1 LRKNSRRIVFD
12 TSALISFALGDV
24 LDLVN
29 DQYEPVISRVV
40 LDELKETAKYDDG
53 TGKAAKKV
61 LVRSESLDIAK
72 VPKEDYR
79 ELITSRIDEGEASC
93 IPLAKKEDH
102 EAFITDDFGAVHQ
115 LRTYSRKYGFELG
128 LSAVLLKAL
137 NIRGQLSQKEME
149 RTFDRIA
156 RKRGWLG
163 QAIYKYGKDIL

>member
-12 TSALISFALGDV
+12 TSALISLALGDV
-24 LDLVN
+24 LELAIE
-29 DQYEPVISRVV
+29 QYEPIISLVV

-53 TGKAAKKV
+53 AGQAAEMV
-61 LVRSESLDIAK
+61 LGRSEALNIEK
-72 VPKEDYR
+72 VPNENYR

-93 IPLAKKEDH
+93 IPLARREDH
-102 EAFITDDFGAVHQ
+102 EAFITDDFSAAHQ
-115 LRTYSRKYGFELG
+115 LRTYSRKYNFDLG

-137 NIRGQLSQKEME
+137 NIRGELSQEEME
-149 RTFDRIA
+149 STFDRIA

>member
-1 LRKNSRRIVFD
+1 MRKNLRRIVFD

-24 LDLVN
+24 LDLVI

-40 LDELKETAKYDDG
+40 LDELKETSKYDDG

-61 LVRSESLDIAK
+61 FKRSESLNIEK
-72 VPKEDYR
+72 VPNEDYR

-102 EAFITDDFGAVHQ
+102 EAFITDDFSAVHQ
-115 LRTYSRKYGFELG
+115 LRTYSQKYNFELG

-137 NIRGQLSQKEME
+137 NIRGELSQKEME
-149 RTFDRIA
+149 STFDRIA

-163 QAIYKYGKDIL
+163 QTIYKYGKDIL